1 MSNLRQYIYS
11 PLHFVRK
18 NKMQRQIQLVS
29 CQMPW
34 LIDPNT
40 VAKGYCEANNCKL
53 VHCPIHLIFYPIL
66 GFSFFSKLEACVD
79 TFKV

>member
-29 CQMPW
+29 CQMPR

-53 VHCPIHLIFYPIL
+53 LHCPIHLIFLPDFRFLI
-66 GFSFFSKLEACVD
+66 FFKLEACVD
-79 TFKV
+79 TFNI

>member
-11 PLHFVRK
+11 QLHFVRK
-18 NKMQRQIQLVS
+18 NKMQLQIQLVS

-66 GFSFFSKLEACVD
+66 GFSFFFLNWRHA
-79 TFKV
+79 

>member
-29 CQMPW
+29 CQMPR

-40 VAKGYCEANNCKL
+40 VAKGYCEVNNCKL

-66 GFSFFSKLEACVD
+66 GFSFLF
-79 TFKV
+79 